1 MSSFP
6 KNESGVAILTSMLVV
21 TLGTLIATNLMW
33 QANLDLRRAET
44 ALATDQGLMYLQG
57 AEAWAGEILRQDQL
71 ESPDSD
77 HLGEKWAIQL
87 SPMAVEGG
95 LIAGHL
101 EDLQG
106 RFNLNNLITPQGE
119 EDLVWRS
126 VFERLLISLNLDP
139 SIAGVAVDWLDADSS
154 AGFPRGAE
162 DAAYAGSNPPYRVP
176 NSIITS
182 SSELRAMFGL
192 ELQDYSR
199 LLPYVTALPIG
210 TRLNVN
216 TASEYV
222 LASLSSDI
230 SLAAAESMIRE
241 QRGLNG
247 FIDINNTFERLL
259 DQDLLPR
266 IDAVSQHFL
275 LVASVSI
282 SNNQTTMYSLL
293 QRDDSGIARSV
304 FRSLGVE

>member
-1 MSSFP
+1 M
-6 KNESGVAILTSMLVV
+6 
-21 TLGTLIATNLMW
+21 
-33 QANLDLRRAET
+33 
-44 ALATDQGLMYLQG
+44 
-57 AEAWAGEILRQDQL
+57 
-71 ESPDSD
+71 
-77 HLGEKWAIQL
+77 
-87 SPMAVEGG
+87 
-95 LIAGHL
+95 
-101 EDLQG
+101 
-106 RFNLNNLITPQGE
+106 
-119 EDLVWRS
+119 
-126 VFERLLISLNLDP
+126 
-139 SIAGVAVDWLDADSS
+139 

-162 DAAYAGSNPPYRVP
+162 DAAYASSNPPYRVP

-182 SSELRAMFGL
+182 PSELRAMFGL
-192 ELQDYSR
+192 ELQDYGR
-199 LLPYVTALPIG
+199 LLPYVTALPVG

-222 LASLSSDI
+222 LASLSGDI

-259 DQDLLPR
+259 DQDLMPR

-282 SNNQTTMYSLL
+282 SNTQTTMYSLL